1 MNLQNTPKLTGALQE
16 ILSLEQETLLNYLIE
31 QSTQSTPL
39 KVLQSTEETINEILV
54 ESDIDGVHYC
64 LVRCRMPKPAS
75 VKLSPRE
82 LAIARYVA
90 QGLPSKSIGAKL
102 EISHWT
108 VNTYVRRI
116 FEKLGVTSRTAMITR
131 LLQESLLE

>member
-1 MNLQNTPKLTGALQE
+1 MDIQNPTKLACVLQD
-16 ILSLEQETLLNYLIE
+16 ILPLEQEALLNYLIE

-39 KVLQSTEETINEILV
+39 KVLRSTEETINEILV

-64 LVRCRMPKPAS
+64 LVRCRVPKPAS

-82 LAIARYVA
+82 LAIARCVA

-116 FEKLGVTSRTAMITR
+116 FEKLGVTSRTAMIAR
-131 LLQESLLE
+131 LSQESLLE